1 MKSLFDG
8 IGSYYLMG
16 IPLLFFVLPLI
27 TFMKPLMI
35 LALGVTLVLTGLA
48 CSYVAMSLVKRNS
61 EIAISIVTALFVA
74 FGEYKG
80 VAAPWIGIVIGLVL
94 SLLLVDSSI
103 KEEQVG

>member
-1 MKSLFDG
+1 
-8 IGSYYLMG
+8 
-16 IPLLFFVLPLI
+16 
-27 TFMKPLMI
+27 
-35 LALGVTLVLTGLA
+35 
-48 CSYVAMSLVKRNS
+48 MSLVKRNS

-94 SLLLVDSSI
+94 SLLLVDSNI